1 MVTAIKHVFL
11 HTDTLDFDY
20 SVREGRN
27 QLEDVY
33 LEIISPLIERAD
45 EVIAHGKELVH
56 KSDDEYI
63 RQVLGLSYPENGS
76 GLLDCPEYLRKS
88 LSVAEKLKREFRKS
102 GSVKNH
108 PTVNKFITNM
118 SLLDILYLLPDL
130 IKTLFSTIRKINF
143 KITKHEA
150 TQLILKDF
158 VDSSELQL
166 WNDLWLKAKSMT
178 SFVDNIYLPEE
189 YSDRILTLESKLTD
203 FLPYKEGPGICSWFL
218 INSLISFYNQFAQ
231 GPVINILSLTD
242 FVTPSPVPDYE
253 LVALMYDAY
262 DGSSFNFNLLE
273 DTLVTM
279 FCIQSRCR
287 INTESLAELLFRPLK
302 CDDTV
307 LKQVCR
313 DHYLGGGKALT
324 MTMTPWNLPHGQW
337 SKKLTMTMKT

>member
-1 MVTAIKHVFL
+1 MITAIKHVFL
-11 HTDTLDFDY
+11 HTDTFDLDY
-20 SVREGRN
+20 SEREGRN

-33 LEIISPLIERAD
+33 LETISPLIESAD

-63 RQVLGLSYPENGS
+63 RQVLGLSYPENGP
-76 GLLDCPEYLRKS
+76 GLLDCPEYLKKS
-88 LSVAEKLKREFRKS
+88 MSVAEKLNREFRKS

-118 SLLDILYLLPDL
+118 SFLDILYLLPDL
-130 IKTLFSTIRKINF
+130 IKTLCSTIHKVNF
-143 KITKHEA
+143 KITKHES

-158 VDSSELQL
+158 IDSSELQL

-189 YSDRILTLESKLTD
+189 YSDRILTMESKLTD
-203 FLPYKEGPGICSWFL
+203 FIPYKDGPGICSWFL
-218 INSLISFYNQFAQ
+218 INNLLSFYNQFAQ

-242 FVTPSPVPDYE
+242 FVTPSPVPNYE

-273 DTLVTM
+273 ECFVTM

-287 INTESLAELLFRPLK
+287 IDTESLTELLFCPLK
-302 CDDTV
+302 CEDTWYKA
-307 LKQVCR
+307 LKQVSQ
-313 DHYLGGGKALT
+313 DNYLILIHSLDYLNSFYRSQRTRLKI
-324 MTMTPWNLPHGQW
+324 
-337 SKKLTMTMKT
+337 